1 MNKKI
6 KNFLPKKLLARLLLI
21 FLVPLIL
28 TQSLVVF
35 FFYDRHWEKI
45 INRFSNI
52 ASNQVGLLINEYKFY
67 GIDEAKKKARILS
80 LRIGKTIETKNNLSK
95 SFFEKKIQNN
105 LENRIDRNL
114 KVFFDKDS
122 IELNFDFNNER
133 LFIVFPRKYLL
144 SETPTI
150 LFLWM
155 IFSSL
160 VLSLIAFLFLRI
172 QVRAIHRLANSAE
185 EFGKGRFVK
194 RFKPEG
200 ATEIRMAGN
209 AFMKMRRRIRN
220 YISERTNFL
229 AGISHDLG
237 TIITRIKLQLE
248 IMRKSEAID
257 SIKNDIDTMQI
268 FLKEYLDYSE
278 KIKITKISRVNIYKL
293 LNEILNSDP
302 KLYKRVN
309 LKCRKTI
316 NIKINKN
323 NLFRIIFNL
332 IENASKYGKKILVEV
347 KRIDNNLMISVEDDG
362 PGVPDKFK
370 KKIFRPFF
378 KIDKSR
384 NLNEQG
390 SGLGLSI
397 ANELVKKLNGNI
409 IITAS
414 KKLKGSCFTIKI
426 QDLKFF

>member
-52 ASNQVGLLINEYKFY
+52 ASNQVGLLINEYKSY

-80 LRIGKTIETKNNLSK
+80 LRIGKTIETKDNLSK

-155 IFSSL
+155 ILSSL

-293 LNEILNSDP
+293 LNEILNSNP

>member
-21 FLVPLIL
+21 FLIPLIL

-52 ASNQVGLLINEYKFY
+52 ASNQVGLLINEYKTN
-67 GIDEAKKKARILS
+67 GIYEVKKKAAILS
-80 LRIGKTIETKNNLSK
+80 LRFEKKITQKENLTK
-95 SFFEKKIQNN
+95 SFFEEKVEKN
-105 LENRIDRNL
+105 LQNRINRNL
-114 KVFFDKDS
+114 KVFFDKNS
-122 IELNFDFNNER
+122 IELSFDLNNEK
-133 LFIVFPRKYLL
+133 LFIIFPRKYLL

-185 EFGKGRFVK
+185 EFGKGKFVK
-194 RFKPEG
+194 KFKPEG

-220 YISERTNFL
+220 YILERTNFL

-237 TIITRIKLQLE
+237 TLITRIKLQLE

-257 SIKNDIDTMQI
+257 SIKNDIETMQM

-278 KIKITKISRVNIYKL
+278 KIKITKISKINIYNL
-293 LNEILNSDP
+293 LSEILNSDP
-302 KLYKRVN
+302 KLSQIVD
-309 LKCRKTI
+309 LKCTRNI
-316 NIKINKN
+316 NIKTNKN

-332 IENASKYGKKILVEV
+332 IENASKYGKRILVEV
-347 KRIDNNLMISVEDDG
+347 IRIDNNLIINIEDDG
-362 PGVPDKFK
+362 PGVPDKFR

-378 KIDKSR
+378 KIDNSR

-426 QDLKFF
+426 QDLQFL

>member
-1 MNKKI
+1 
-6 KNFLPKKLLARLLLI
+6 
-21 FLVPLIL
+21 VC
-28 TQSLVVF
+28 
-35 FFYDRHWEKI
+35 
-45 INRFSNI
+45 
-52 ASNQVGLLINEYKFY
+52 
-67 GIDEAKKKARILS
+67 
-80 LRIGKTIETKNNLSK
+80 
-95 SFFEKKIQNN
+95 KIQNN

-293 LNEILNSDP
+293 LNEILNSNP

-347 KRIDNNLMISVEDDG
+347 KRIDNNLIISV
-362 PGVPDKFK
+362 
-370 KKIFRPFF
+370 
-378 KIDKSR
+378 
-384 NLNEQG
+384 
-390 SGLGLSI
+390 
-397 ANELVKKLNGNI
+397 
-409 IITAS
+409 
-414 KKLKGSCFTIKI
+414 C
-426 QDLKFF
+426 